1 MKHLFTLFLS
11 FLLLATGVYAGKNAP
26 VAIGFAAG
34 CHKIVLKSGD
44 IIDAAISQITPTEV
58 KYKPCEKPNGIE
70 IVLAKKSILSI
81 TDEKGEVIY
90 RDGTGTSGNNN
101 GGGGQSANSD
111 AKTDFWA
118 ILSVVEGGLS
128 LLVSIFSG
136 LGGMLLGIGGIV
148 WGILS
153 LGRIKKN
160 SALKGKGAAWAGIIM
175 GALAL
180 LLGIIIIIIVL

>member
-26 VAIGFAAG
+26 IAIGFAAG
-34 CHKIVLKSGD
+34 CQKIVLKSGD

-58 KYKPCEKPNGIE
+58 KYKPCNGDIE
-70 IVLAKKSILSI
+70 MVLAKKSILSI

-90 RDGTGTSGNNN
+90 RDGTGGSNN

-111 AKTDFWA
+111 AKTDLWA

-136 LGGMLLGIGGIV
+136 LGGILLGIGGIV